1 VLLGHSGLVS
11 TLQLCQTTTSE
22 GRLACDRSVVC
33 AARCR
38 SLCRLLVHCTSCRK
52 LRCDGRSEHG
62 DACHCANDV
71 VCVDAHHLCH
81 LSQSVIQIHDGCSE
95 TSSCRQCSCCCF
107 DCSTCADTTSMLL
120 QTSFRLRACSVS
132 LVAFPT
138 LRRAIAVQSLR
149 RQHRQPVRRCTHPS
163 TMPAAAQQTFFLDE
177 FAHKQFND
185 VNPDYSGTRIYF
197 DSADFVA
204 RIQQYHDDG
213 RELIGGYAPFCK
225 HIFVPNFTGAR
236 LGSLVI
242 TQENRHLLRS
252 AYSRRRPEELPVLS
266 RHAPNLTAET
276 CRLIVRPN
284 RLTAPS

>member
-1 VLLGHSGLVS
+1 
-11 TLQLCQTTTSE
+11 
-22 GRLACDRSVVC
+22 
-33 AARCR
+33 
-38 SLCRLLVHCTSCRK
+38 LLVHCTSCRK

-81 LSQSVIQIHDGCSE
+81 LSQSVIQIHVGCSE
-95 TSSCRQCSCCCF
+95 TNYCRQCF
-107 DCSTCADTTSMLL
+107 DCSTYANTTSMLL
-120 QTSFRLRACSVS
+120 QISSCLRVCPVF

-138 LRRAIAVQSLR
+138 LRRAGLVQPLR
-149 RQHRQPVRRCTHPS
+149 HQHRQTLRRCTHPVI
-163 TMPAAAQQTFFLDE
+163 MPAAAQQTFFLDE

-236 LGSLVI
+236 LGSLAI

-266 RHAPNLTAET
+266 RHAPTLTAEF
-276 CRLIVRPN
+276 CRLIVRSN
-284 RLTAPS
+284 GLTAPSQVVSATGCSACS